1 MNVLTRK
8 LTRRP
13 DSLLLFVALFLLP
26 FDQCFGQSQTTG
38 RIVGTIVDPDGD
50 AVAGAEV
57 VAVHKATGIEQK
69 TTTDETGT
77 YSVASLQSGEY
88 RVSVTKSLFAA
99 LHIETVVVVITETST
114 VSTLKLV
121 LAGVNAAVVVSVP
134 LLQVDGSQ
142 MGRVVDSIAVAE
154 LPQATRNPT
163 QLLGL
168 STGASV
174 ALPDNAALGRGSQ
187 DPTVDGARTTQNAAH
202 VNGIDANYILTNSF
216 ATIAVPAPET
226 IMEFKLQTSNYDSG
240 YGRAGGGNIQI
251 VTRSGSNNLSGTLYG
266 YFRDGAHSTNNPFL
280 KAAGVERPRLD
291 RNVFGGMIGGPI
303 RTNRSF
309 FFGSYQGTREQN
321 GASSSSLSSNVLIA
335 PGLTDDRSEQ
345 NLLAVFTPRRSNGD
359 FATSIN
365 SVALA
370 LLNTRLPN
378 GSYLIPT
385 PQADGHYSGSAL
397 SSYREDQFNTNL
409 DYRPNE
415 KDQFSIKFFF
425 SNAPETKALDGA
437 NVPGFGRDE
446 KQNNRLISLQGSH
459 FFNQNTII
467 EARAGYN
474 FIRADRYAHSPV
486 KDSDLGIQRAN
497 AAAYPG
503 LGLTRIGPT
512 GSLVVG
518 SANGSDQRTFASSTT
533 LATTVWLIRG
543 RHNIRTGAE
552 VILNR
557 STLSTNN
564 NRRGSLNFQT
574 FNNFL
579 VGTANSSVFGSGL
592 LARNLSANDYS
603 SFFQDNWRIS
613 TNLTLNLGLR
623 YELDLPPEDSLGR
636 IGVFDPTLY
645 KPRMEVD
652 GSGIPVG
659 PPIGGLVQAGNV
671 IPIYDLPNVPNVG
684 KRVIQSNDPNNFAP
698 RLGFAYSVPAGRLAV
713 RGGYG
718 IYYSRVSMNFIGLT
732 LNVPPMYV
740 TRRSPAGTT
749 VPYENPYV
757 PLPQQDQFPTIVQ
770 GINLAGNAFDRNMR
784 TPYIQ
789 QFNTSVQHALRENL
803 LLEVAYVG
811 TRGVNLLRQVPI
823 NQARLASPEHPILN
837 EVTGALITTNTPA
850 AMNLALR
857 APYQGVDVGGNFFQN
872 QSTAQS
878 TYHSLQTSMTK
889 RSSKGLQFLASYTY
903 SKSIDNGSGTDGV
916 DTAPVIGNALDNRAN
931 RGLSNFDAPHRFV
944 LSYVWML
951 PRPAFAASS
960 AAGTWLF
967 SNWQL
972 AGVTTVMSG
981 LPIDVVDSLAGSF
994 FGLNVGTL
1002 ARPSWAP
1009 GATRKTATTNIPA
1022 GYFFNPSAFVRPI
1035 VGVNQPIPSSNGR
1048 AIANAAGTDIGNV
1061 GRNVLRGP
1069 GQYSFD
1075 VAITRRFP
1083 LKESRSVEFR
1093 AEFFNLLNNVNFAN
1107 PISNLNSATVDS
1119 TTGAVTDASDFGR
1132 ITSTSSNPRII
1143 QWAVKFH
1150 F

>member
-1 MNVLTRK
+1 MNAPARC
-8 LTRRP
+8 P
-13 DSLLLFVALFLLP
+13 DSLLLLVVLSLLP
-26 FDQCFGQSQTTG
+26 FNQSFGQSQTSG
-38 RIVGTIVDPDGD
+38 RIVGTIVDPDGA
-50 AVAGAEV
+50 AVVGAEV

-69 TTTDETGT
+69 ATTDEKGT
-77 YSVASLQSGEY
+77 YSLHSLLSGEY
-88 RVSVTKSLFAA
+88 RVSVTKSLFVP
-99 LHIETVVVVITETST
+99 LNIETVVVAITETST
-114 VSTLKLV
+114 IPSRKLD
-121 LAGVNAAVVVSVP
+121 LAGVSAAAVVVTSVP
-134 LLQVDGSQ
+134 VLQVDGPA
-142 MGRVVDSIAVAE
+142 MGRSVDSIAVAE
-154 LPQATRNPT
+154 LPQGTRNPT

-174 ALPDNAALGRGSQ
+174 ALPDNAALGRNSQ
-187 DPTVDGARTTQNAAH
+187 DPTVDGVRTTQNAAQ

-216 ATIAVPAPET
+216 TNIAVPAPET

-240 YGRAGGGNIQI
+240 YGRAGGGNIQM
-251 VTRSGSNNLSGTLYG
+251 VTRSGTNNLNGTLYG
-266 YFRDGAHSTNNPFL
+266 YFRDSAHSANNPFL
-280 KAAGVERPRLD
+280 KAAGGERPRLE

-303 RTNRSF
+303 RKNTAF
-309 FFGSYQGTREQN
+309 FYGSYQGTREQN

-335 PGLTDDRSEQ
+335 RGLTDDRSEQ
-345 NLLAVFTPRRSNGD
+345 SLLAAFTPRRSNGT
-359 FATSIN
+359 FATSIHP
-365 SVALA
+365 VAFA
-370 LLNTRLPN
+370 LLNTRLPD
-378 GSYLIPT
+378 GGYLIPT
-385 PQADGHYSGSAL
+385 PQADGHYSGSAV
-397 SSYREDQFNTNL
+397 SSYREDQFNANL

-415 KDQFSIKFFF
+415 KDQFAIKFFF
-425 SNAPETKALDGA
+425 SNAPQTKALDGS

-446 KQNNRLISLQGSH
+446 KQDNQLISLQGSH
-459 FFNQNTII
+459 VFNQNTII

-474 FIRADRYAHSPV
+474 FIRADRYAQSPV

-503 LGLTRIGPT
+503 LGLTRIG
-512 GSLVVG
+512 GAGALVVG

-533 LATTVWLIRG
+533 LATTMWLIRG
-543 RHNIRTGAE
+543 RHNIRTGSE
-552 VILNR
+552 IILNR
-557 STLSTNN
+557 SSVSTNN
-564 NRRGSLNFQT
+564 NRRGQITFLT

-579 VGTANSSVFGSGL
+579 LGTANSSVFGSGL

-603 SFFQDNWRIS
+603 FFFQDDWKIS
-613 TNLTLNLGLR
+613 TNLTMNLGLR

-636 IGVFDPTLY
+636 IGVFDPALY
-645 KPRMEVD
+645 EPRMEVD

-684 KRVIQSNDPNNFAP
+684 KRVIRSNDPNNFAP

-740 TRRSPAGTT
+740 TRRSPAGT
-749 VPYENPYV
+749 VLLENPYV
-757 PLPQQDQFPTIVQ
+757 SLPQEDQFPTIVQ

-789 QFNTSVQHALRENL
+789 QFNTSVQHALRESL

-837 EVTGALITTNTPA
+837 EVTGTLITTNTPA

-857 APYQGVDVGGNFFQN
+857 APYQGVDVGGNFLQN

-878 TYHSLQTSMTK
+878 TYHSLQASMTK
-889 RSSKGLQFLASYTY
+889 RISKGLQFLASYTY

-951 PRPAFAASS
+951 PKPASAGGS
-960 AAGTWLF
+960 AAATLLF

-972 AGVTTVMSG
+972 AGVTTAMSG

-994 FGLNVGTL
+994 YGLNVGTL

-1022 GYFFNPSAFVRPI
+1022 GYFFNPFAFARPL
-1035 VGVNQPIPSSNGR
+1035 VGINQPIPSSNGR
-1048 AIANAAGTDIGNV
+1048 AIANDVGTDIGNV

-1069 GQYSFD
+1069 VQYSFD

-1083 LKESRSVEFR
+1083 LKESRAVEFR

-1107 PISNLNSATVDS
+1107 PVSNLNSATVDPA
-1119 TTGAVTDASDFGR
+1119 TGAVIDAGDFGR

>member
-1 MNVLTRK
+1 MNALRMRT
-8 LTRRP
+8 LPRP
-13 DSLLLFVALFLLP
+13 PPSLFLLAALFLLP
-26 FDQCFGQSQTTG
+26 FNRSFGQSQTTG
-38 RIVGTIVDPDGD
+38 RIVGTIVDPDGA

-69 TTTDETGT
+69 ATTDETGT
-77 YSVASLQSGEY
+77 YSVYSLQSGEY
-88 RVSVTKSLFAA
+88 RVSVTKSLFVA
-99 LHIETVVVVITETST
+99 LSIETVVVVITETST
-114 VSTLKLV
+114 VSTRKLV
-121 LAGVNAAVVVSVP
+121 LEGVNAAAVVVSSVP
-134 LLQVDGSQ
+134 VLQVDGPQ
-142 MGRVVDSIAVAE
+142 MGRFVDSIAVAE

-174 ALPDNAALGRGSQ
+174 ALPDNAALGSNSQ

-216 ATIAVPAPET
+216 TNIAVPAPET
-226 IMEFKLQTSNYDSG
+226 VMEFKLQTSNYDSG

-251 VTRSGSNNLSGTLYG
+251 VTRSGSNDLRGTVYG
-266 YFRDGAHSTNNPFL
+266 YFRDSAHGANSPFL
-280 KAAGVERPRLD
+280 KAAGVERPPLE
-291 RNVFGGMIGGPI
+291 RNVFGGTIGGPI
-303 RTNRSF
+303 RMARSF

-345 NLLAVFTPRRSNGD
+345 NLLAVFTPKRSNGT
-359 FATSIN
+359 FATSIHP
-365 SVALA
+365 VALA
-370 LLNTRLPN
+370 LLNVRRPD

-397 SSYREDQFNTNL
+397 SSYREDQFNANL
-409 DYRPNE
+409 DYHPNE
-415 KDQFSIKFFF
+415 KDRFAIKFFF
-425 SNAPETKALDGA
+425 SNAPQTKALDGA

-459 FFNQNTII
+459 VFNQNTII

-474 FIRADRYAHSPV
+474 FIRADRYAQSPV

-497 AAAYPG
+497 ADAYPG
-503 LGLTRIGPT
+503 LGLNRIGPA
-512 GSLVVG
+512 GALVVG
-518 SANGSDQRTFASSTT
+518 SANGSDQRTSASSTT
-533 LATTVWLIRG
+533 LATTVWLVRG
-543 RHNIRTGAE
+543 RHSIRTGAE

-564 NRRGSLNFQT
+564 NRRGSINFQT

-592 LARNLSANDYS
+592 LARNLSTNDYS

-645 KPRMEVD
+645 KPRMEMD

-659 PPIGGLVQAGNV
+659 PPISGLVQAGNV

-684 KRVIQSNDPNNFAP
+684 KRVLRSNDPNNFAP

-740 TRRSPAGTT
+740 TRRSPVGST
-749 VPYENPYV
+749 VPYESPYV
-757 PLPQQDQFPTIVQ
+757 PLPQEDQFPTIVQ

-837 EVTGALITTNTPA
+837 DVTGAVITTNT

-944 LSYVWML
+944 LSYVWVL
-951 PRPAFAASS
+951 PRPAFVASS
-960 AAGTWLF
+960 AAGTLLF

-994 FGLNVGTL
+994 YGLNVGTL

-1009 GATRKTATTNIPA
+1009 GATRKTATSNIPA
-1022 GYFFNPSAFVRPI
+1022 GYFFNPSAFVRPR
-1035 VGVNQPIPSSNGR
+1035 VGVNQPIP
-1048 AIANAAGTDIGNV
+1048 
-1061 GRNVLRGP
+1061 
-1069 GQYSFD
+1069 
-1075 VAITRRFP
+1075 
-1083 LKESRSVEFR
+1083 
-1093 AEFFNLLNNVNFAN
+1093 
-1107 PISNLNSATVDS
+1107 
-1119 TTGAVTDASDFGR
+1119 
-1132 ITSTSSNPRII
+1132 
-1143 QWAVKFH
+1143 
-1150 F
+1150 